1 MIAGIKREVSA
12 EVRKKLFA
20 EFEEAL
26 MKRFN
31 EVPKPPMLERMGI
44 KSLSLHK

>member
-1 MIAGIKREVSA
+1 MIAEIRREVSYA
-12 EVRKKLFA
+12 VRLALFA

-31 EVPKPPMLERMGI
+31 EVPKPPMLERMGVKI
-44 KSLSLHK
+44 DKDDQ